1 MINMM
6 KKNSSEII
14 VQTGNGVANITI
26 NRPEKLNSLTSGG
39 FDTLCDIILS
49 AAYDKDVKVITI
61 TGAGDRAFSTG
72 FDILNVPELPI
83 ADLRRLH
90 IRNQR
95 LYRELMAL
103 EKPTIAA
110 VNGMAFGTGFEITLL
125 CDLTIASES
134 AKFGMPEVLTGA
146 YPGVFSV
153 TMLWQLI
160 GKKKTAELLLT
171 GKALTAIEA
180 ESLLLVNEVVPHAS
194 LMDRVM
200 EVANNLASAA
210 PLPVSMFKARSNS
223 MLRILI
229 EEEMSRFV
237 EGQSL
242 IFKSSDF
249 KEGIKAVKEKRKP
262 IFRGE

>member
-1 MINMM
+1 MV
-6 KKNSSEII
+6 KKNNGEII
-14 VQTGNGVANITI
+14 IQMNNGIACVTI
-26 NRPEKLNSLTSGG
+26 NRPEKLNSLTPEAS
-39 FDTLCDIILS
+39 DNLCETILE
-49 AAYDKDVKVITI
+49 AASDKDVKVIVI

-72 FDILNVPELPI
+72 FDILNVPDLQISEL
-83 ADLRRLH
+83 RQLH

-95 LYRELMAL
+95 LYKELMDL

-110 VNGMAFGTGFEITLL
+110 VNGMAFGTGFEISLL
-125 CDLTIASES
+125 CDLTVASES
-134 AKFGMPEVLTGA
+134 AKFGMPEVLSGA

-171 GKALTAIEA
+171 GKALTAKEA
-180 ESLLLVNEVVPHAS
+180 ESLLLVNEVVPHSS

-200 EVANNLASAA
+200 ELAKDLASAA
-210 PLPVSMFKARSNS
+210 PLPVAMCKARMNS
-223 MLRILI
+223 MLRTLV

-242 IFKSSDF
+242 IFKSRDF
-249 KEGIKAVKEKRKP
+249 KEGIRAVKEKRKP
-262 IFRGE
+262 SFIGE